1 MRLPR
6 NHKIFRGQLDAA
18 PFAGVFFLLC
28 IFLVFNSGLVFT
40 PGVPMKLPVA
50 GELAGLTN
58 QAVVVAV
65 AANGTC
71 FYENQVTPEN
81 ELKVRLRSAA
91 SNGRPLTL
99 VLQAD
104 ADVRYEKLVELC
116 LLARDAGI
124 QNTWFAT
131 RPELRPVQAGEP
143 RPADT
148 PRN

>member
-50 GELAGLTN
+50 GELPGLTN

-65 AANGTC
+65 SANGTC
-71 FYENQVTPEN
+71 FYQNQVTPEN
-81 ELKVRLRSAA
+81 ELKVRLRAA
-91 SNGRPLTL
+91 AKSGAPLTL

-104 ADVRYEKLVELC
+104 VDVRYEKLVELC

-124 QNTWFAT
+124 QNTWWAT
-131 RPELRPVQAGEP
+131 RPELKPVPLPDPVDTARP
-143 RPADT
+143 
-148 PRN
+148 

>member
-18 PFAGVFFLLC
+18 PFAAVFFLLV

-40 PGVPMKLPVA
+40 PGVPLTLPSA
-50 GELAGLTN
+50 GELPGLTN
-58 QAVVVAV
+58 RAVVVAV

-71 FYENQVTPEN
+71 YYENQITPDN

-91 SNGRPLTL
+91 QSGGPLTL

-104 ADVRYEKLVELC
+104 AEVNYRKLASLC
-116 LLARDAGI
+116 QIAREAGI
-124 QNTWFAT
+124 RNTWLAT
-131 RPELRPVQAGEP
+131 RPVLRPEPAAATGPP
-143 RPADT
+143 RP
-148 PRN
+148 

>member
-18 PFAGVFFLLC
+18 PFAAVFFLLC
-28 IFLVFNSGLVFT
+28 VFLVFNSGLVFT

-50 GELAGLTN
+50 GELPGLTN

-65 AANGTC
+65 AANGIL

-91 SNGRPLTL
+91 KNGGPLTL

-104 ADVRYEKLVELC
+104 VDVRYEKLVELC
-116 LLARDAGI
+116 LMARDAGI

-131 RPELRPVQAGEP
+131 RPELKPVPLQDPSDGP
-143 RPADT
+143 RP
-148 PRN
+148 